1 MTEKR
6 QASHSFSRRERGMIY
21 RPVSFTSD
29 PRKTMKQI
37 LRDAICGHMKD
48 KRVTGNSQRSCT
60 KDKTSLNN
68 LIAFYDEMTGFVD
81 RGTVVDDVYFD
92 FSKAFGQ
99 GLHSQISDLLF
110 G

>member
-1 MTEKR
+1 
-6 QASHSFSRRERGMIY
+6 MIY

-37 LRDAICGHMKD
+37 LLDAISGHMKD
-48 KRVTGNSQRSCT
+48 KRVTGNSQHRCT
-60 KDKTSLNN
+60 KGKISLTNH

-92 FSKAFGQ
+92 FSKAFGMTS
-99 GLHSQISDLLF
+99 HSQISETLF